1 MAERILAAMSG
12 GVDSSVA
19 AARLVEDGHEVV
31 GVTMRLG
38 REGAFDATKACCGL
52 GAVEDARR
60 VAATLGIRHYV
71 MDLTEPFQALVI
83 EDFISEYA
91 AGRTPNPCI
100 RCNRHIKFAVLME
113 KAEAFGCAAV
123 ATGHYARRAFDE
135 ATGRWMVAR
144 GTDPAKDQSYALYS
158 LTQEQLARCRFP
170 VGNLHKDETRRLAR
184 ALDLV
189 TADKPDSMDICFVPD
204 GGYNEFLRRAA
215 PALEQPGPI
224 EDDTGRVLGEHRGV
238 AFHTVGQR
246 RGLGLATGVPRYV
259 VELNAQRNA
268 VVIGGAEALDARRIE
283 VRDANFMGWT
293 NGVRTRRLT
302 GKVRSGMTPAEC
314 SVTRGADGALAAEFA
329 APVRAPAPGQAAVF
343 YEGDRVMCGGV
354 IARVLR
360 TPPGDETGGHHGSA

>member
-1 MAERILAAMSG
+1 MAERMLVAMSG

-113 KAEAFGCAAV
+113 RAEAFGCEAV
-123 ATGHYARRAFDE
+123 ATGHYARRVFDE

-144 GTDPAKDQSYALYS
+144 GIDPAKDQSYALYS
-158 LTQEQLARCRFP
+158 LTQAQLARCRFP
-170 VGNLHKDETRRLAR
+170 VGDLHKDETRRLAR

-189 TADKPDSMDICFVPD
+189 TADKPESMDICFVPD
-204 GGYNEFLRRAA
+204 GGYAEFLRRAA
-215 PALEQPGPI
+215 PGVEQPGPI
-224 EDDTGRVLGEHRGV
+224 EDEAGVVVGEHRGV
-238 AFHTVGQR
+238 AFYTIGQR
-246 RGLGLATGVPRYV
+246 RGLGLATGEPRYV
-259 VELNAQRNA
+259 VEVDAGRNA
-268 VVIGGAEALDARRIE
+268 VVIGGPEALDARGIE
-283 VRDANFMGWT
+283 VREANAMGWV

-302 GKVRSGMTPAEC
+302 GKVRSSMPPAAC
-314 SVTRGADGALAAEFA
+314 TVTRGDDGALLAEFD

-343 YEGDRVMCGGV
+343 YEDDRVMCGGV

-360 TPPGDETGGHHGSA
+360 TAPGENGGHDAIA